1 MAYTINLTNG
11 TTLTTVQDGTVDANS
26 CSLTLIG
33 KNYAGYGTYFNDN
46 LVHLLENAS
55 NSTPPAAPLTGQLW
69 WDTAGNL
76 KVYTGSAFQT
86 ISGITSS
93 STQPS
98 NAVTG
103 NFWWDTG
110 NKQLYTFDGI
120 NWELVGPSVPSV
132 LGNTG
137 ILFGNIVDTSAI
149 SHVAANIWI
158 DDYIVAIIS
167 SAPEYTPQTP
177 ISGFNSIKPGFNLVG
192 TGNIANSTYWG
203 TAENSTK
210 LANIASANYART
222 DQSAVFSSTITA
234 NVGLVIGTSSNLVA
248 NLNGLNAQIT
258 NTITTGNIT
267 LRANVV
273 GTITNSVNIDG
284 STGNVELI
292 GNLNTSSN
300 LRITNNL
307 SASSAAITNTL
318 TATSINA
325 ALDATVSNLV
335 TAGNL
340 ISSNKTTLT
349 GNLLLPSTQILTN
362 GGSVNLNVITSYF
375 STTGSWTAT
384 LAAGTAGQI
393 KVLAM
398 LADGG
403 NMVITVTNPAWGGA
417 GTLTFNDVG
426 DACTLQYIAG
436 AWFVIGNNGV
446 LIA

>member
-11 TTLTTVQDGTVDANS
+11 TTLTTVQDGTVDTDS

-76 KVYTGSAFQT
+76 KVYTGSGFRT

-103 NFWWDTG
+103 NFWWDTI
-110 NKQLYTFDGI
+110 NQQLYTFTGASWNLI
-120 NWELVGPSVPSV
+120 GPAISANLGTSGVL
-132 LGNTG
+132 LGNIIDNTAA
-137 ILFGNIVDTSAI
+137 N
-149 SHVAANIWI
+149 HVAANIWV
-158 DDYIVAIIS
+158 DNKLVAIVS
-167 SAPEYTPQTP
+167 GDQEYLPNPEIT
-177 ISGFNSIKPGFNLVG
+177 GFGNIKPGINLVG
-192 TGNIANSTYWG
+192 TGEIANSTYWG

-210 LANIASANYART
+210 LANVSASSYART
-222 DQSAVFSSTITA
+222 DQSAVFSNAITA
-234 NVGLVIGTSSNLVA
+234 NVSVRIGTSSNLVA
-248 NLNGLNAQIT
+248 NLNGLNAQLI

-273 GTITNSVNIDG
+273 GTLTNSLNIDG
-284 STGNVELI
+284 TTGNIELI

-300 LRITNNL
+300 LRVTNNL
-307 SASSAAITNTL
+307 SVSSASITDTITTSTL
-318 TATSINA
+318 NA

-340 ISSNKTTLT
+340 TSTNKTILS
-349 GNLLLPSTQILTN
+349 GNLSLPSTQILTN
-362 GGSVNLNVITSYF
+362 GGAVNLSVVTSYF
-375 STTGSWTAT
+375 STTGAWTAT
-384 LAAGTAGQI
+384 LADGTAGQI

-403 NMVITVTNPAWGGA
+403 NMVITVTNAAWGGA

-436 AWFVIGNNGV
+436 KWFVIGNNGV